1 MLVKLLGQCL
11 NEHWRDAETGKE
23 ESHMLE
29 HQAVAH
35 RGEETSPSFHFR
47 VVQKCHS
54 ALERLVRKAVRIQM
68 RGNVLNKKGTYNRCK
83 LTRMV
88 VDSEWEE
95 QVWKEAWAPRVV
107 TAEEESV
114 GEANRAKRKESALGG
129 KKRIK
134 LDSESMW
141 GEVGTKGEEDRAN
154 FLYAETA

>member
-1 MLVKLLGQCL
+1 
-11 NEHWRDAETGKE
+11 
-23 ESHMLE
+23 
-29 HQAVAH
+29 
-35 RGEETSPSFHFR
+35 
-47 VVQKCHS
+47 
-54 ALERLVRKAVRIQM
+54 M

-154 FLYAETA
+154 FLYAETAKPHELPKRQAKIKLLSGQEWLCNSLIKELVGDVVDIMELVAGTEVWEEWDLPQPDEQVENRRTQK